1 MKWDSTYLLPYL
13 IANIVGL
20 LFLWAA
26 VKKQPLARLLFV
38 LLFGWACWL
47 NYTLSHE
54 KPEAYLT
61 YANAATT
68 LYADFING
76 WFRQHITEMVSLIAI
91 GQGLI
96 AIGMLLKGWW
106 VKIACIGVIIFL
118 IAIAPLGMYAGFP
131 FAITVGI
138 AAYLILKKD
147 SFDYLW
153 KFKIKNKEVP
163 IIIKS

>member
-26 VKKQPLARLLFV
+26 IKKPPLARLMFA
-38 LLFGWACWL
+38 LLFGWACWI
-47 NYTLSHE
+47 NYSLAHE
-54 KPEAYLT
+54 KPEVYLA
-61 YANAATT
+61 YANAATK
-68 LYADFING
+68 LYADFIKG
-76 WFRQHITEMVSLIAI
+76 WFQQHITQMVSLIAI
-91 GQGLI
+91 GQGMI

-106 VKIACIGVIIFL
+106 VKLACIGVIVFL

-138 AAYLILKKD
+138 AAYFILKKD
-147 SFDYLW
+147 RLDYLW
-153 KFKIKNKEVP
+153 KFRTKSKAVT
-163 IIIKS
+163 IIKR